1 MVIVIVTRMGMGRHI
16 AHMRMDDRH
25 VSHVSHVAHM
35 DFAHVI
41 MIMIVFMIVIV
52 IVIMVM
58 LMVSKAT

>member
-1 MVIVIVTRMGMGRHI
+1 MVIVIVTCMGMGRHI
-16 AHMRMDDRH
+16 AHMRMDDR
-25 VSHVSHVAHM
+25 HVSHVAHM